1 MWRTWGESARLNA
14 ANPAVD
20 DRSRRTLV
28 RFGDFELDLQAGQ
41 LLRNSRLVRLQPQP
55 FKLLCLLVS
64 QPGRLFTREEIK
76 TALWQHDTFV
86 DFEQGVNFA
95 IKQVREALGDR
106 ADSAVYIQTE
116 LKRGYRFLA
125 PVTEVAGG
133 TPRASA
139 LPGQGTADP
148 ELEKAL
154 WANITELR
162 LADDRRRKHQM
173 WLVAA
178 LAFVALVVV
187 SMVLARW

>member
-1 MWRTWGESARLNA
+1 
-14 ANPAVD
+14 VD
-20 DRSRRTLV
+20 DKSRRTLV

-55 FKLLCLLVS
+55 FTLLCLLVS

-76 TALWQHDTFV
+76 AALWQHDTFV

-95 IKQVREALGDR
+95 VKQVREALGDH

-133 TPRASA
+133 TPQASA
-139 LPGQGTADP
+139 SKGQGTADP

-162 LADDRRRKHQM
+162 LADDRRRKYQL

-178 LAFVALVVV
+178 LVLVALAVA